1 MLGIKDILRFYKKG
15 DKFLSPF
22 CIIMLAGFLFC
33 ACEQKKDKVGKAYTG
48 PTTTV
53 DGVEVKYSE
62 QGKMKVFL
70 MTPKQLTYQ
79 NEDKV
84 FPDTVNINFYDPT
97 GSTVITRLRAD
108 SGRFDQKSSVYIV
121 KGNVRVV
128 KSQTQELL
136 TTTELNW
143 SPQTKKVFTD
153 KFVSVKNIVTK
164 DVINGNGMDA
174 EQDFSHIKFRKGTFK
189 MKFNEL

>member
-1 MLGIKDILRFYKKG
+1 MLGIKNIFSLIQKG

-22 CIIMLAGFLFC
+22 CILVVAGILC
-33 ACEQKKDKVGKAYTG
+33 TACEPNKDKVGKAYTG
-48 PTTTV
+48 PVEIVNGV
-53 DGVEVKYSE
+53 DVKYSE
-62 QGKMKVFL
+62 QGILKVIMK
-70 MTPKQLTYQ
+70 TPKRLRYQ
-79 NEDKV
+79 NEDIV

-97 GSTVITRLRAD
+97 GSMVITRLRAD
-108 SGRFDQKSSVYIV
+108 SGRFDPRKNVYLV

-128 KSQTQELL
+128 KSQTKEIL

-143 SPQTKKVFTD
+143 SPDTRKVFTE
-153 KFVSVKNIVTK
+153 KFVSVRNSVTK

>member
-1 MLGIKDILRFYKKG
+1 MLGIKNINRLSKKG

-22 CIIMLAGFLFC
+22 CILVVAGFLFV
-33 ACEQKKDKVGKAYTG
+33 ACEQNKDKVGKAYTG
-48 PTTTV
+48 PV
-53 DGVEVKYSE
+53 EIVNGVEVKYSE
-62 QGKMKVFL
+62 QGLLKVIMK
-70 MTPKQLTYQ
+70 TPKRLRYQ
-79 NEDKV
+79 NEDIV

-108 SGRFDQKSSVYIV
+108 SGRFDPRKNVYLV

-143 SPQTKKVFTD
+143 SPDTRKVFTE
-153 KFVSVKNIVTK
+153 KFVSVRNMVTK